1 MRREVAVC
9 SALVFAVAVA
19 PAVAQTPAQVP
30 DVPSVIARGQA
41 ILKRAP
47 DQAWVSISA
56 ESRAAT
62 SGEAQRLAA
71 EAMTSVQSAL
81 GKASLPPDAIKT
93 TGYSLQPD
101 LEWNNGRSR
110 VRGYIAR
117 NEIEVRVDALDKLGS
132 VIDAAGASGATSM
145 SGLRFDLKDRA
156 TVEREAL
163 RLAVQDAMA
172 RAKAMASGAGATL
185 GTILK
190 IDEHIEGPGPV
201 PYMAARTMSAA
212 PAQAPTPITPGDV
225 SIQAQVTV
233 TVAIK

>member
-1 MRREVAVC
+1 MTRELASSIGVLF
-9 SALVFAVAVA
+9 ALASPGFVQ
-19 PAVAQTPAQVP
+19 PQAQTP
-30 DVPSVIARGQA
+30 DVPAVIARGQA
-41 ILKRAP
+41 TVKRAP

-56 ESRAAT
+56 ESRAT
-62 SGEAQRLAA
+62 TGGEAQRLAA

-81 GKASLPPDAIKT
+81 GKAGLPADAIKT

-117 NEIEVRVDALDKLGS
+117 NEIEVRVDVLDKLGG

-172 RAKAMASGAGATL
+172 RAKAMASGAGASL
-185 GTILK
+185 GNILK
-190 IDEHIEGPGPV
+190 IDEHIEGPVPV
-201 PYMAARTMSAA
+201 PFMQARTMSAA
-212 PAQAPTPITPGDV
+212 PAQAPTPITPSDV
-225 SIQAQVTV
+225 SIQAQVSV
-233 TVAIK
+233 TIAIK